1 MRTARLLVLAL
12 ALLTA
17 SLAASAAPPA
27 ATAASS
33 CGSNFCT
40 TAQRSACTQQCLS
53 HGHHGTFVG
62 LECCTDTCTT
72 LCICGSVPVG
82 C

>member
-12 ALLTA
+12 ALLTI
-17 SLAASAAPPA
+17 SLAASTAPPPA
-27 ATAASS
+27 AAAAS

-40 TAQRSACTQQCLS
+40 TAQRTACSQQCLS
-53 HGHHGTFVG
+53 HGHHGPFVG